1 MHTRIKLYALL
12 VQMMTQCWNAEASQ
26 RPKVVEL
33 KNNLSQWYEDLRIEI
48 NTATSV
54 KTAIDKTE
62 ISTKTQCIKY
72 EEYSVNNSISI
83 LVAFEYWYRVL
94 ETSLKEYKVQ
104 EFDYSKYSD
113 FKIIGRGGSSI
124 VFSAIYEGKD
134 KYALKS
140 IRNNIILDKKEVKKF
155 IKELKLLYD
164 IDNPYIVKFYGIS
177 RDPSTHNIMLILQLA
192 NGGNLRSYL
201 EGKVLNGLY
210 RIAWTELLRIANQIV
225 NGLAHLHRKGII
237 HRDLH
242 SKNILINDNMVLIG
256 DFGLSKQLNDL
267 TSSSSCMGGM
277 AAYTD
282 PQCFI
287 QDKKKKVKR
296 DVKSNIYSLGVLL
309 WELTSGVPP
318 FYYLS
323 KFVIVVE
330 ISRGK
335 REDVIQNT
343 PCRYSN
349 LYQECWS
356 SNPNQRPTLE
366 KISTELMDLS
376 TETIEFI
383 VNKIEVGK
391 NDVGKTVVTM

>member
-1 MHTRIKLYALL
+1 MWILAGHIVSNRDPIISASTVILKASGELFVGEILL
-12 VQMMTQCWNAEASQ
+12 AA
-26 RPKVVEL
+26 
-33 KNNLSQWYEDLRIEI
+33 
-48 NTATSV
+48 A
-54 KTAIDKTE
+54 
-62 ISTKTQCIKY
+62 
-72 EEYSVNNSISI
+72 
-83 LVAFEYWYRVL
+83 EYWDRVL
-94 ETSLKEYKVQ
+94 ETSLKEYKVL

-113 FKIIGRGGSSI
+113 FKTIGKGGSST
-124 VFSAIYEGKD
+124 VYSAIYEGKD
-134 KYALKS
+134 KHALKS
-140 IRNNIILDKKEVKKF
+140 IRNNIILGKKEVEKF
-155 IKELKLLYD
+155 IKEVMMLLLFSKYLDHAIIICMHLAKLLYD

-177 RDPSTHNIMLILQLA
+177 RDPSTHNVMLILQLA

-210 RIAWTELLRIANQIV
+210 KIAWTELLRLANQIV

-282 PQCFI
+282 PQYFI
-287 QDKKKKVKR
+287 QDNKKVKR
-296 DVKSNIYSLGVLL
+296 DVKSDISSLGVLL
-309 WELTSGVPP
+309 WELPSGVPP

-323 KFVIVVE
+323 KFVVVVE

-356 SNPNQRPTLE
+356 FNPNQRPTLE
-366 KISTELMDLS
+366 KIKTELMDLS

-383 VNKIEVGK
+383 ANKIEVDK
-391 NDVGKTVVTM
+391 NDVGELS